1 MRRTPALHCP
11 PLLRLPFLRLPSA
24 TARRRLRAAFGAPAL
39 ALALLAGA
47 ATAAADASPART
59 PHDAFFANL
68 KTLCGQSHDGVMVAG
83 DPVLDKDFAES
94 ALRLGPVVCSDDRVA
109 IPFAVG
115 DDQSRTWIVTRTP
128 TGLQLKHRHAHG
140 EVEDTL
146 SRYGGDTRADGS
158 PTRQD
163 FPADAYSIALFQ
175 AENRPAS
182 VTNVWTIEI
191 EPDQRFSYALRR
203 PGRHVEVAFAL
214 TPPASKP

>member
-1 MRRTPALHCP
+1 MHRPRPAKTHRRVAYAASALAFALLPGLGPA
-11 PLLRLPFLRLPSA
+11 SA
-24 TARRRLRAAFGAPAL
+24 GSTAGAPAQ
-39 ALALLAGA
+39 
-47 ATAAADASPART
+47 
-59 PHDAFFANL
+59 DAFFANL

-94 ALRLGPVVCSDDRVA
+94 ALRLGPVVCSGERVA

-191 EPDQRFSYALRR
+191 EPGQRFSYALRR